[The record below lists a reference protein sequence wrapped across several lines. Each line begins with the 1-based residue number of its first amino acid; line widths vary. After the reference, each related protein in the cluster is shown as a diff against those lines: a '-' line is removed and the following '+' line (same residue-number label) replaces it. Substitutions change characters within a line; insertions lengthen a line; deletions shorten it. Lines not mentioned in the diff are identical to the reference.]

1 MNWILSKFTGD
12 GVGSRAR
19 RSAIWSLAEFGGSQ
33 TLRLASNLILTR
45 LLFPEAF
52 GLMALVMVVTVGLS
66 LLSDT
71 GVRPSIIQ
79 NARGD
84 DLGFLNTAWTI
95 QVIRGMLL
103 WLMTLALARPV
114 AALYDEPLLAQI
126 LPVAGLTLLI
136 TGMQP
141 TSVYT
146 VNRHLA
152 LGRFTRITL
161 STQVVALTIMALLA
175 WQLQSVWALVIGS
188 VIASA
193 LKIAAYHIFLPGL
206 KNRFRLEW
214 EAFWQIF
221 HFGKWIFLSTIA
233 AFIINHG
240 DRAILGLYVSLETL
254 GLYSIGF
261 FLASVPKVLYS
272 MLQDRV
278 IFPLYRMKPPAE
290 SDANRAALFRARRV
304 ITLGMLAGAIML
316 GFIGPPLIAILY
328 DPRYAPAGA
337 MITLYSISLV
347 PLVSLNTV
355 GTALMGV
362 GNPKAMF
369 YIVGTRA
376 FFHASLM

>member
-141 TSVYT
+141 TSVHT

-152 LGRFTRITL
+152 LGRLTRITL
-161 STQVVALTIMALLA
+161 GAQAVGLIVMALLA
-175 WQLQSVWALVIGS
+175 WQLQSVWALVIGG
-188 VIASA
+188 VIAA
-193 LKIAAYHIFLPGL
+193 TLKVAACHLFLPGIR
-206 KNRFRLEW
+206 NRFRLERD
-214 EAFWQIF
+214 AFWQIF
-221 HFGKWIFLSTIA
+221 HFGKWVFLSTA
-233 AFIINHG
+233 AGFLITQG
-240 DRAILGLYVSLETL
+240 DRAILGLYLPLETL
-254 GLYSIGF
+254 GIYNIG
-261 FLASVPKVLYS
+261 
-272 MLQDRV
+272 
-278 IFPLYRMKPPAE
+278 
-290 SDANRAALFRARRV
+290 
-304 ITLGMLAGAIML
+304 
-316 GFIGPPLIAILY
+316 
-328 DPRYAPAGA
+328 
-337 MITLYSISLV
+337 
-347 PLVSLNTV
+347 
-355 GTALMGV
+355 
-362 GNPKAMF
+362 
-369 YIVGTRA
+369 
-376 FFHASLM
+376 